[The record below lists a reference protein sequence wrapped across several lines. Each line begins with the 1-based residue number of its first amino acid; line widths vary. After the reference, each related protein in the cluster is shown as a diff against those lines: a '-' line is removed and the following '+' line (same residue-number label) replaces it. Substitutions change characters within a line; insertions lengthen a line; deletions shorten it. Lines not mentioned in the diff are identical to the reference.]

1 MTHPVTTTAQDDDE
15 DDEDDDDDD
24 GDEGGVKEEE
34 RGHCVHGARRG
45 RKDEKGK
52 RRETRRGERE
62 RDEARRG
69 ERGRKGGRKRIKTL
83 AAGRALTITIIYARG
98 ALTLTFNVPSPTVK
112 ATPDRGCCTRLY
124 ATRSTRIISHFLEE
138 LILGWDPA
146 LLLKPRLKPRLAI
159 IQQ

>member
-62 RDEARRG
+62 R
-69 ERGRKGGRKRIKTL
+69 ERETIKTL